1 MINIDEIN
9 KEIETLENGCTS
21 YSNCQKLAI
30 LYTVKDHLMNKM
42 TMNSNSMDM
51 SMNSPMSPIIENS
64 AVLDK

>member
-30 LYTVKDHLMNKM
+30 LYTVKDHLMSKTKM
-42 TMNSNSMDM
+42 NPNSM
-51 SMNSPMSPIIENS
+51 NTPMSPIMENS